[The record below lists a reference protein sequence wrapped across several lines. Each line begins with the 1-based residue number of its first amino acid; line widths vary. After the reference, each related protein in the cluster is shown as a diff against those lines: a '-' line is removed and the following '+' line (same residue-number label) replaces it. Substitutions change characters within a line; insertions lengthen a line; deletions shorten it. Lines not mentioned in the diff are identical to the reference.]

1 MTNWLSAAA
10 SVIGTGHATSGAPCQ
25 DAHCC
30 IQRDDGRWL
39 AMVVSDGAGT
49 ARYSDQGSNLVANSF
64 AHALIELSN
73 EIEHRNPGAW
83 INDFVIGHI
92 LTTRNELRNL
102 AKSDNLKDYHCTLV
116 ACLVG
121 ETGGF
126 LIHIGDG
133 AAFGASAMPIG
144 DEKYSLSELAFS
156 SLPEN
161 GEYSNET
168 FFITEGDWIK
178 HLRITPIPS
187 VDWIMLGT
195 DGGTS
200 LAMVADKEPKPG
212 FVVPLLTSLALEA
225 DHEIRNEKLAAVL
238 SDAQADKLT
247 SDDKTICFAF
257 RQRLAVVN
265 KTYEMNTPSLVQPA
279 NRLSTTTNS
288 TNLTSVVDDTT
299 QPILHTCKR
308 KCTWKRQITRKVIV
322 SAFTLV
328 FLVIVVCW
336 ANLNP
341 EVLQKCIN
349 LTKGMV
355 NEVLG
360 SAK

>member
-1 MTNWLSAAA
+1 MNNWLSASA
-10 SVIGTGHATSGAPCQ
+10 SIKGTGHAASGAPCQ

-30 IQRDDGRWL
+30 IQREDGRWL

-49 ARYSDQGSNLVANSF
+49 ARFSEKGSALVANSF
-64 AHALIELSN
+64 AKALIELSI
-73 EIEHRNPGAW
+73 EIEDREPGSW
-83 INDFVIGHI
+83 INDYVIGHI

-133 AAFGASAMPIG
+133 AAYGGSAKPIG
-144 DEKYSLSELAFS
+144 DEKYSLSDPPFL

-212 FVVPLLTSLALEA
+212 FIVPLLTSLALEA

-247 SDDKTICFAF
+247 SDDKTICLAF
-257 RQRLAVVN
+257 RQRLAVGN
-265 KTYEMNTPSLVQPA
+265 KTYEMNLPSLVQPA
-279 NRLSTTTNS
+279 NRVITTINS
-288 TNLTSVVDDTT
+288 TNLTSVGDNTT
-299 QPILHTCKR
+299 QPILHTCK
-308 KCTWKRQITRKVIV
+308 KKFTWKRQITRKVIV
-322 SAFTLV
+322 TAFTLI

-336 ANLNP
+336 ASLNP
-341 EVLQKCIN
+341 EALQKCIN